1 MSETY
6 RNRSGNAVLL
16 KDDVGRA
23 RPTYY
28 DLPHEGHAYGRSE
41 PADVEGAREVTMH
54 WAAHVPRPR
63 LGPDCQDFKKLNR
76 SAAKSGVRNARDL
89 SEFRRGSD
97 FKLTTA
103 GPAGVLPKVIPS
115 DVIPSFSYGQKSR
128 PSTPIA
134 HVVGNQYG
142 TEMEEA
148 LDVQYRLLEE
158 RQKMQS
164 KTIIKLT
171 KASKA
176 NISEARLRRRDMEEP
191 PEPKEPFKLTKFKK
205 ITSKLGYPASIRK
218 SSSMPTLQRL
228 PPEMP
233 FEELEVTAAELDLAE
248 E

>member
-1 MSETY
+1 
-6 RNRSGNAVLL
+6 VLL
-16 KDDVGRA
+16 KDDVGKA

-28 DLPHEGHAYGRSE
+28 DLPHAGHAYGRSE

-63 LGPDCQDFKKLNR
+63 VGPECQDFRKLNR
-76 SAAKSGVRNARDL
+76 SAAKCGVRNARDL
-89 SEFRRGSD
+89 ADYRKTNE
-97 FKLTTA
+97 FKLTPP

-128 PSTPIA
+128 PSTPIS
-134 HVVGNQYG
+134 HVVGNQYA
-142 TEMEEA
+142 TEHEEA

-158 RQKMQS
+158 RQKMQN

-176 NISEARLRRRDMEEP
+176 NIADARVRRRDLEEP

-205 ITSKLGYPASIRK
+205 VTSKVGYPAAIRK

-228 PPEMP
+228 PPEVP
-233 FEELEVTAAELDLAE
+233 LEAMLPATTSAAELDLAE